1 MSKEVKQEK
10 PAIDKAEIAAIKAV
24 KDNQVKTGQL
34 IKK

>member
-1 MSKEVKQEK
+1 MSKEVKK

-24 KDNQVKTGQL
+24 KDNQVKTGSI